1 MRIVVAITGASC
13 SVVGLRLIEELK
25 KRKIEVIT
33 LISNQGKKILKE
45 ETGKKVKPD
54 YEEEDF
60 FAPIASSSQKIDA
73 YVICPCSMKT
83 LSAIA
88 NGYSN
93 NLITR
98 VADVCLRMKKRL
110 ILCIR
115 ETPYTLI
122 HIENMKKVSLAGG
135 IIMPLNVAYYFKP
148 KSVEDITNFF
158 VGKILDLLGIENKLY
173 KRWRNEFKKVY
184 RASR

>member
-1 MRIVVAITGASC
+1 MKIIVAITGASG
-13 SVVGLRLIEELK
+13 SVVGLRLIDKLK
-25 KRKIEVIT
+25 KKKVKVIT
-33 LISNQGKKILKE
+33 LISKM
-45 ETGKKVKPD
+45 GKKVSEEETDIKLKPD
-54 YEEEDF
+54 YEEDDL

-73 YVICPCSMKT
+73 YIICPCSMKT

-98 VADVCLRMKKRL
+98 VADICLRMRKKL
-110 ILCIR
+110 ILCVR

-122 HIENMKKVSLAGG
+122 HIENMKKVALAGG

-148 KSVEDITNFF
+148 KSIDDITNFF
-158 VGKILDLLGIENKLY
+158 VGKILDLLNIDNKLF
-173 KRWRNEFKKVY
+173 KRWGE
-184 RASR
+184 

>member
-1 MRIVVAITGASC
+1 MRIVVAITGASG
-13 SVVGLRLIEELK
+13 SVVGLKLIEELK

-33 LISNQGKKILKE
+33 LVSKYGKKVLKE
-45 ETGKKVKPD
+45 ETNTKIKPN
-54 YEEEDF
+54 YEEDDL

-98 VADVCLRMKKRL
+98 VADICLRMRRKL
-110 ILCIR
+110 ILCVR
-115 ETPYTLI
+115 ETPYSLI
-122 HIENMKKVSLAGG
+122 HIENMKKITLAGG

-148 KSVEDITNFF
+148 KTIQDVTNFF
-158 VGKILDLLGIENKLY
+158 VGKILDLLGVDNKLF
-173 KRWRNEFKKVY
+173 KRWKE
-184 RASR
+184 

>member
-1 MRIVVAITGASC
+1 MKIVVAITGASG
-13 SVVGLRLIEELK
+13 SVIGLKLIEELK
-25 KRKIEVIT
+25 KNKIEVIT
-33 LISNQGKKILKE
+33 LVSKSGKKVAKE
-45 ETGKKVKPD
+45 ETNMGIEPD
-54 YEEEDF
+54 YEEDNL

-73 YVICPCSMKT
+73 FVVCPCSMKT

-98 VADVCLRMKKRL
+98 VADVCLRMKKKL
-110 ILCIR
+110 ILCVR

-122 HIENMKKVSLAGG
+122 HIENMKKVTLAGG

-148 KSVEDITNFF
+148 KTVQDITNFF
-158 VGKILDLLGIENKLY
+158 VGKILDLLNIDNNLY
-173 KRWRNEFKKVY
+173 TRWRG
-184 RASR
+184 